1 MEFTITHDPTD
12 EIVTVAMKGEA
23 SLGSVSKMM
32 KQLAETILKTNCT
45 RILVDVL
52 NLDHHLSL
60 IELVTISGMMQSTAA
75 EYGIELKSL
84 RRAMV
89 STNSG
94 KMMEVYEV
102 IAKYASENFRRF
114 QSLEEAKNWLRER

>member
-1 MEFTITHDPTD
+1 MEFTITHDPSD
-12 EIVTVAMKGEA
+12 EIITVVLKGEA

-32 KQLAETILKTNCT
+32 NQLAETLLKTNCT
-45 RILVDVL
+45 RVLVDVL

-75 EYGIELKSL
+75 GHGIELKSL

-89 STNSG
+89 SSNSG

-114 QSLEEAKNWLRER
+114 HTLEEARTWLKER